1 MALMNATDRHPPDR
15 PGGDW
20 LNEQERDAW
29 LGVAALILK
38 LPAALDG
45 QLQQAVDLNLFEY
58 IVMARLSEQ
67 PSRRLRM
74 SDLATLANGSR
85 SRLSHTV
92 KRLSAQGYM
101 ERHPDPADGRYT
113 EAFLTDA
120 GYDIVV
126 RAAPDHVATV
136 RHLLIDAVTPE
147 QLPQLADIGRRVLGR
162 IEPGVN
168 WPP

>member
-1 MALMNATDRHPPDR
+1 MALMNETDRPD
-15 PGGDW
+15 GDW
-20 LNEQERDAW
+20 LNAQERAAW

-38 LPAALDG
+38 LPAALDS

-58 IVMARLSEQ
+58 IVLARLSEH
-67 PSRRLRM
+67 PARRMRM

-85 SRLSHTV
+85 SRLSHTAQ
-92 KRLSAQGYM
+92 RLSDRGYL

-120 GYDIVV
+120 GYAVVV
-126 RAAPDHVATV
+126 RAAPAHVATV
-136 RHLLIDAVTPE
+136 RRLLIDAVTPE
-147 QLPQLADIGRRVLGR
+147 QLPQLADIGQRVVAR
-162 IEPGVN
+162 IEPGVS

>member
-1 MALMNATDRHPPDR
+1 MNGTDRHRPDTPR
-15 PGGDW
+15 GGW
-20 LNEQERDAW
+20 LNKQERDAW

-38 LPAALDG
+38 LPAALDS
-45 QLQQAVDLNLFEY
+45 QLQQAVGLNLFEY
-58 IVMARLSEQ
+58 ITMARLSEH

-74 SDLATLANGSR
+74 SDLAALANGSL

-92 KRLSAQGYM
+92 RRLSARGYM

-113 EAFLTDA
+113 EAFLTEA

-126 RAAPDHVATV
+126 RAAPAHVAMV
-136 RHLLIDAVTPE
+136 RHLLVDAVTSE
-147 QLPQLADIGRRVLGR
+147 QLSQLADVGQRVVAR
-162 IEPGVN
+162 IQPGIS